1 MSSQSMLIGRRGPE
15 LIPVSLRGLFIRHRI
30 VRKSWQ
36 EMYASVVVF
45 FFFFKTSVFS
55 FAKH

>member
-36 EMYASVVVF
+36 EMYAECGGVF
-45 FFFFKTSVFS
+45 FFF
-55 FAKH
+55 